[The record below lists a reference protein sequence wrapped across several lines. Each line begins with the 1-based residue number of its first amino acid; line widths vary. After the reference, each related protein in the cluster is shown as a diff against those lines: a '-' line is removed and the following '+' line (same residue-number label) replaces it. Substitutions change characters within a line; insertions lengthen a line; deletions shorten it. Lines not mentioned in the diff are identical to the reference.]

1 MTADR
6 YLALGWNPIPLRKDK
21 RPWIAWAPYQERRVT
36 PEELEEW
43 RRRHPGANVGIVT
56 GGISG
61 IVVLDVD
68 GPAGAEELKK
78 RHLPPTPTATTGKG
92 THYYFRHPGGVVRT
106 MIRRLPELDLKGDGG
121 YVMAPPSVHPSGG
134 GLWYAN
140 SAERGCRVHPL
151 RRVGGATPAL
161 FRSRTL
167 SRLAFFQEAPN
178 RFLDE
183 APQRSILQRRA
194 NLQPTIELLVQF
206 DEQVSGVVGHGADT
220 SSHL

>member
-56 GGISG
+56 GAISG

-78 RHLPPTPTATTGKG
+78 RHLPPHPDRNHRQGNPLLLSASRRGGPDDDPSSARARPQRRRGLRDGAPVRTPIW
-92 THYYFRHPGGVVRT
+92 RRVVVR
-106 MIRRLPELDLKGDGG
+106 
-121 YVMAPPSVHPSGG
+121 
-134 GLWYAN
+134 
-140 SAERGCRVHPL
+140 
-151 RRVGGATPAL
+151 
-161 FRSRTL
+161 
-167 SRLAFFQEAPN
+167 
-178 RFLDE
+178 
-183 APQRSILQRRA
+183 
-194 NLQPTIELLVQF
+194 
-206 DEQVSGVVGHGADT
+206 
-220 SSHL
+220 